1 MQITSR
7 AVVSPHTALVR
18 AAAAALSSE
27 GWSTI
32 RARACPEYGAPQPV
46 VVPVLNEAVQPDL
59 CASHPGRRAPLLAC
73 VGDPLDLERTAV
85 GRRWRALA
93 AWATFHHAK
102 FRVFVRP
109 QDYAR
114 ACAIAAKWK
123 LSTDHLRAL
132 GPQPSVSVTSNPK

>member
-1 MQITSR
+1 MRATSST
-7 AVVSPHTALVR
+7 VVSPHTALVR
-18 AAAAALSSE
+18 AAAAALTSE
-27 GWSTI
+27 GWSAI
-32 RARACPEYGAPQPV
+32 RARACPEYVAPQPV

-73 VGDPLDLERTAV
+73 VGEAHDLERTGV

-93 AWATFHHAK
+93 AWASFHQAK

-114 ACAIAAKWK
+114 ACAIAGKWK

-132 GPQPSVSVTSNPK
+132 APQPSVNVTNSPR